1 MPRSPKPTPKSST
14 PKSEETRKRI
24 LLAALRTF
32 RQHGFEAATMRQV
45 AAEAGVALGAAY
57 YYFDSK
63 DAIVMAFYEQ
73 AQNEMAPDLDA
84 LLARSR
90 NLEQR
95 LCGIIGQK
103 IEYFAPNRA
112 LVGALS
118 THIDPE
124 HPLSPFGRATAPI
137 RDRDLAFFGRAVDDS
152 KLRLSPT
159 ILPYL
164 PRLLWLYQMGILLF
178 WVYDRSPHQ
187 ERTQILFDKTL
198 SLMLLALKLAEAPL
212 VAPLL
217 KPLYRPAGEL
227 LKAIYSDSPGEAAS

>member
-1 MPRSPKPTPKSST
+1 MAARST

-24 LLAALRTF
+24 LASALRVF
-32 RQHGFEAATMRQV
+32 REHGFDSATMRQV

-63 DAIVMAFYEQ
+63 DAIVMAFYQQ
-73 AQNEMAPDLDA
+73 AQEEMAPALDGI
-84 LLARSR
+84 LAKSR
-90 NLEQR
+90 TLEQR
-95 LCGIIGQK
+95 LRGIIGQK

-118 THIDPE
+118 SHIDPE
-124 HPLSPFGRATAPI
+124 HPLSPFSSATAPI
-137 RDRDLAFFGRAVDDS
+137 RDRDISFFTRAVDDS
-152 KLRLSPT
+152 RLRLPSS

-178 WVYDRSPHQ
+178 WVYDRSPRQ
-187 ERTQILFDKTL
+187 QRTELLFSKTL
-198 SLMLLALKLAEAPL
+198 SMMLLALKLAE
-212 VAPLL
+212 VPLL

-227 LKAIYSDSPGEAAS
+227 LKVIYGDAISGEVAS

>member
-1 MPRSPKPTPKSST
+1 MTRQT

-24 LLAALRTF
+24 LTAALRTF
-32 RQHGFEAATMRQV
+32 RQRGFDVATMREV

-63 DAIVMAFYEQ
+63 DAIVMAFYEG
-73 AQNEMAPDLDA
+73 AQEEMAPA
-84 LLARSR
+84 LNGILSRSR
-90 NLEQR
+90 TLEER
-95 LCGIIGQK
+95 LRGIIGQK

-118 THIDPE
+118 AHIDPE
-124 HPLSPFGRATAPI
+124 HPLSPFSKATAAI
-137 RDRDLAFFGRAVDDS
+137 RDRDVSLFARAVEES
-152 KLRLSPT
+152 RLRLPAS

-178 WVYDRSPHQ
+178 WVYDRSPGQ
-187 ERTQILFDKTL
+187 QRTEILFDKTL
-198 SLMLLALKLAEAPL
+198 RMMMLALKLAE
-212 VAPLL
+212 VPLL

-227 LKAIYSDSPGEAAS
+227 LRVIYGEVV